1 MCGPMLLGFCNG
13 WARVYDGF
21 AVVGHIFATVL
32 QWLGLLRDGC
42 TMVGYHSLQLELQL
56 CGLELKLCG
65 LALEFC
71 DLGL

>member
-1 MCGPMLLGFCNG
+1 MVGP
-13 WARVYDGF
+13 
-21 AVVGHIFATVL
+21 IFTTVL

>member
-1 MCGPMLLGFCNG
+1 MAGHGLAMVLQWFGP
-13 WARVYDGF
+13 
-21 AVVGHIFATVL
+21 IFTTAL

>member
-1 MCGPMLLGFCNG
+1 MVGH
-13 WARVYDGF
+13 GF
-21 AVVGHIFATVL
+21 AMVL
-32 QWLGLLRDGC
+32 QWLGLFSRRFCNGWAYFA

>member
-1 MCGPMLLGFCNG
+1 MVGH
-13 WARVYDGF
+13 GF
-21 AVVGHIFATVL
+21 AMVLQWFGPIFTTVL